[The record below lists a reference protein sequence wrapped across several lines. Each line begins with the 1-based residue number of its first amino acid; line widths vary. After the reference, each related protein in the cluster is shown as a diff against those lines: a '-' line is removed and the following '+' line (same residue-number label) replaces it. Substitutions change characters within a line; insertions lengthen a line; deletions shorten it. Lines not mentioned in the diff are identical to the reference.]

1 MLGSTISHY
10 RITEKLGKGGMGVGY
25 RGRGR
30 TFTAMALMEGQSFD
44 EIIKRRTVETRLN
57 CSAPRP
63 SNHVS
68 PHKARFLAGE
78 Q

>member
-10 RITEKLGKGGMGVGY
+10 RITEKLGQGGWASAIGAE
-25 RGRGR
+25 GR
-30 TFTAMALMEGQSFD
+30 TFTAMALMEGQSLD
-44 EIIKRRTVETRLN
+44 KMIKQRPVESRMD